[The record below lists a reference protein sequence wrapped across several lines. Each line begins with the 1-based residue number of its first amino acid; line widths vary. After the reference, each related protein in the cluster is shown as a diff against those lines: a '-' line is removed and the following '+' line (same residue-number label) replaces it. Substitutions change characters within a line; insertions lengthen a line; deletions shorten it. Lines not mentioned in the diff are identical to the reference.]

1 MDQRI
6 VYLAGKVSENTKS
19 VEKLTECITLYCTNP
34 VPLKKQ
40 INKLKKK
47 NHILTALLLG
57 AVGYSVGK
65 YYQKQKR
72 AAAEAAAEADILTE
86 EEVSE
91 F

>member
-6 VYLAGKVSENTKS
+6 AYLAGKVQQLTSAVISNTKDIETLTMCCDILTKQL
-19 VEKLTECITLYCTNP
+19 EK
-34 VPLKKQ
+34 Q
-40 INKLKKK
+40 KKK
-47 NHILTALLLG
+47 TRFVTALLLG